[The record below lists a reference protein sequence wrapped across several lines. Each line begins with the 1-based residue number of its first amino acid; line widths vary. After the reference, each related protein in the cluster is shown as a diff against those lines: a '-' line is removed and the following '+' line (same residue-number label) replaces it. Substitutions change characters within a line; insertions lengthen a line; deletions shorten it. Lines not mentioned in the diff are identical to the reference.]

1 MAGVRMMAW
10 VSGRGRSGASPQV
23 VLAVALS
30 ILSLP
35 FLFSNAGLLIA
46 AGLVPFLPVL
56 MRPAAAY
63 LLFFICFSYF
73 RVHEAYPFLE
83 EFSLPLILGAGG
95 ISAFAY
101 TVFNRSAATGKPSQ
115 WQGPA
120 LFATV
125 VAFGIA
131 MTIVDPS
138 AGPTPV
144 QRLVTI
150 VMALAAC
157 LAFYSWFRWLEEIDG
172 AWGGEM
178 RAFAVLFI
186 VLTLGLP
193 FAREL
198 GVALDF
204 WLSTYWKIAATTLA
218 LAWLLRTQKLFVLA
232 TATIVGAGLL
242 IAAVA
247 IYNGLNGYSLVEGTR
262 VSIGRLYA
270 TDFDPGATVIQKSAL
285 ADPNDLALVL
295 LFPLGFAVAGAL
307 KAGLPTI
314 VRLLCLIAL
323 PCVSLGIV
331 YTQSR
336 GGAIG
341 MLAVFAVTL
350 LNIVKSRSVTIM
362 LLSAAAVALVFGM
375 ALADRKSGGS
385 AEYSQSGID
394 ESAEGRLIAWEAAT
408 KMAIANPILGVGM
421 NSFVARYYEYTPVWI
436 GKNKAVHS
444 TWFAMLAEG
453 GPIALAIFVTMFFR
467 AFMGVHRI
475 GASMQSSPDLQ
486 QLEPVRIALLSALAG
501 FAAGS
506 TFLTQH
512 IQWPLYIEVALAAA
526 LIRYAQSR
534 SRPALT
540 QNDGAASKQS
550 EERALPC

>member
-1 MAGVRMMAW
+1 MVSL
-10 VSGRGRSGASPQV
+10 VSGRGRSGASPQII
-23 VLAVALS
+23 VAAA
-30 ILSLP
+30 ITVLSLP
-35 FLFSNAGLLIA
+35 LMFSNPGLLIA
-46 AGLVPFLPVL
+46 VGLIPFVPAL

-63 LLFFICFSYF
+63 LLLFICFSYF

-83 EFSLPLILGAGG
+83 EFSLPLLLGAGG
-95 ISAFAY
+95 IVAFAY

-120 LFATV
+120 LFSTV
-125 VAFGIA
+125 VAIGIA

-144 QRLVTI
+144 QRIVTI

-172 AWGGEM
+172 PWGGEM
-178 RAFAVLFI
+178 RAFATLFI

-198 GVALDF
+198 GVALEF

-218 LAWLLRTQKLFVLA
+218 LASLLRTQKLFVLA
-232 TATIVGAGLL
+232 TAIIVGAGFLV
-242 IAAVA
+242 AAVA
-247 IYNGLNGYSLVEGTR
+247 IYNKLNGLSLVEETR
-262 VSIGRLYA
+262 VSIGRIYA
-270 TDFDPGATVIQKSAL
+270 TDLEPGATLIQKSAL

-314 VRLLCLIAL
+314 VRLLCLIAI
-323 PCVSLGIV
+323 PCVTLGIV

-350 LNIVKSRSVTIM
+350 LNLVKSRSITIA
-362 LLSAAAVALVFGM
+362 LLSGAAVVLVFGM
-375 ALADRKSGGS
+375 ALGDRKSGGA
-385 AEYSQSGID
+385 AEYAQSGID

-421 NSFVARYYEYTPVWI
+421 NSFVARYFEYTPVWI

-453 GPIALAIFVTMFFR
+453 GPIGLALFVTMFFR
-467 AFMGVHRI
+467 TFRGVHRI
-475 GASMQSSPDLQ
+475 GASMQSNPDLQ

-501 FAAGS
+501 FAVAS

-512 IQWPLYIEVALAAA
+512 IQWPIYIEVALAAA

-534 SRPALT
+534 SQPAKT
-540 QNDGAASKQS
+540 EHAGGTSKQP
-550 EERALPC
+550 EDGVRPC